1 MNFQAGQQMI
11 NYSDM
16 FYRPAKILFISIIII
31 LAVLLLS
38 FLLWSF
44 KVKRP
49 MEILVMNKAVQSV
62 SRHEHKAAFWILNY
76 NRFVR
81 KSGKSYNHRKDY
93 YGFFPIKPYRYK
105 EYDVRNIRFND
116 IDSLAD
122 HYDMAWFIDTYG
134 LSFGEWYGD
143 VADETYSRMLYGG
156 LNQEDYFY
164 IREMLLRNKPVI
176 AEFNFF
182 ASPTSDLL
190 RTKTEE
196 LAGIYWSG
204 WTGTYYDN
212 MDYNENSD
220 LPSRIINLYKE
231 QNQGSWPYSRSG
243 IILLNHENRVL
254 VLENETHIEI
264 ELPLITTAA
273 DKAARYGVSP
283 VIHFPCRF
291 DICYTAD
298 TSNVISYYELYPTA
312 EGDSILRKNNIPSRF
327 PAVIGN
333 FDNGPF
339 YYLAG
344 SFSDYDIAMFT
355 SRFTG
360 SRSFDF
366 MLLRDRVETRGKFFS
381 EFYYPFIS
389 TIITD
394 YQETLPVY
402 D

>member
-1 MNFQAGQQMI
+1 
-11 NYSDM
+11 M
-16 FYRPAKILFISIIII
+16 FHRPVNKLLISVIII
-31 LAVLLLS
+31 LAIALS
-38 FLLWSF
+38 SILSWTF
-44 KVKRP
+44 KVKKP

-62 SRHEHKAAFWILNY
+62 SRTEHKAAFWTLNY

-81 KSGKSYNHRKDY
+81 NTGKRYDHRKDY
-93 YGFFPIKPYRYK
+93 YGFFPLKPRSYK
-105 EYDVRNIRFND
+105 EYDARNIRFND
-116 IDSLAD
+116 IDSLVN

-134 LSFGEWYGD
+134 LSYGDWYGD
-143 VADETYSRMLYGG
+143 ASDENYSRMLYGG
-156 LNQEDYFY
+156 LNQEDYIY

-190 RTKTEE
+190 RSKTEE

-204 WTGTYYDN
+204 WTGIYYDN
-212 MDYNENSD
+212 LDYNKNAE
-220 LPSRIINLYKE
+220 LPSRVVNLYKE
-231 QNQGSWPYSRSG
+231 QNHGNWPFSRPG
-243 IILLNHENRVL
+243 IILMNHENKVL
-254 VLENETHIEI
+254 VLENETHIEV
-264 ELPLITTAA
+264 ELPLITTTA
-273 DKAARYGVSP
+273 DRAARYGVSP
-283 VIHFPCRF
+283 VTHYPGRF
-291 DICYTAD
+291 DICYATD

-312 EGDSILRKNNIPSRF
+312 DGDSILRRHNIPSRF

-344 SFSDYDIAMFT
+344 SFSDYDITMFT
-355 SRFTG
+355 SRLSG

-366 MLLRDRVETRGKFFS
+366 IMLRDMVGSKGRFFS

-389 TIITD
+389 TVITD
-394 YQETLPVY
+394 YYETLPGY